1 MNQEVYVGKI
11 IWFDNKK
18 SYGFISWEINGVA
31 QKDIFL
37 HFSDILC
44 EGFKT
49 VKKDQKVS
57 FTIGVNNR
65 NQPKACNVTVIND

>member
-11 IWFDNKK
+11 IWFDNKT
-18 SYGFISWEINGVA
+18 SYGFISWEIDGVA